1 MPSESEQQLCAW
13 IAEDPWRMGC
23 LAALAALALPD
34 AWIGAGFVCDLA
46 WDRLHGFAA
55 ATPLAD
61 VDVLIFD
68 PQVGEAEEREIQ
80 TLLGTQGP
88 QAPWSVRNQARMH
101 RRNGDSPYHDTSEAM
116 VHWLETATAVA
127 VRLDEKGI
135 LHLLAPFGLDDLF
148 ALTVRPTPHA
158 RFRRDR
164 LTAYRHRLGEKAWDR
179 TWPGLRIEA
188 G

>member
-13 IAEDPWRMGC
+13 IAEDPWRMDC
-23 LAALAALALPD
+23 LTALAALAAPD
-34 AWIGAGFVCDLA
+34 AWIGAGFVRNLA

-68 PQVGEAEEREIQ
+68 SAGGEAEERKIQ
-80 TLLGTQGP
+80 ALLGTQGP

-101 RRNGDSPYHDTSEAM
+101 RRNGDSPYHDTSDAM
-116 VHWLETATAVA
+116 VHWLVTASAVA
-127 VRLDEKGI
+127 VRLDVGQRLE
-135 LHLLAPFGLDDLF
+135 LLAPFGLDDLF

-158 RFRRDR
+158 RSRRDR

>member
-13 IAEDPWRMGC
+13 IAEDPWRMDC
-23 LAALAALALPD
+23 LAALAALAAPD
-34 AWIGAGFVCDLA
+34 AWIGAGFVRNLA

-55 ATPLAD
+55 PTPLAD

-68 PQVGEAEEREIQ
+68 PQAGEAEEREIQ
-80 TLLGTQGP
+80 TLLRTQGP
-88 QAPWSVRNQARMH
+88 QAPWSVRNQAGMH
-101 RRNGDSPYHDTSEAM
+101 RGNGDLSYCNTADAIG
-116 VHWLETATAVA
+116 HWLETATAVA

-158 RFRRDR
+158 RSRRDR

>member
-1 MPSESEQQLCAW
+1 
-13 IAEDPWRMGC
+13 
-23 LAALAALALPD
+23 
-34 AWIGAGFVCDLA
+34 
-46 WDRLHGFAA
+46 
-55 ATPLAD
+55 
-61 VDVLIFD
+61 
-68 PQVGEAEEREIQ
+68 
-80 TLLGTQGP
+80 
-88 QAPWSVRNQARMH
+88 
-101 RRNGDSPYHDTSEAM
+101 M

-158 RFRRDR
+158 RSRRDR

-179 TWPGLRIEA
+179 TWPRLRIEA